1 MSYFTAAKIGAA
13 LAKARVKAGLSQRE
27 MACMIEKNE
36 RTVQN
41 WEKGQSSPDGDEIM
55 DWFTACGASPLAAMQ
70 EMLHPEL
77 YRLQVTDM
85 TDEELDE
92 AIANFLDNSSRIVK
106 EMILFIVLGKHGS
119 YPPAVIAEICA
130 NLHTPLQNKVSV
142 CGQVLDN
149 YNCAVATHTDPVPDD
164 VHPPVELLTT
174 AYKSGKEASRR
185 GETSYTTKR
194 GRKE

>member
-1 MSYFTAAKIGAA
+1 MGNIQTVKKIS
-13 LAKARVKAGLSQRE
+13 K
-27 MACMIEKNE
+27 
-36 RTVQN
+36 
-41 WEKGQSSPDGDEIM
+41 EKGISLAFVCRQIGRSHGYLAEIANRDGDEIM

-77 YRLQVTDM
+77 YRKQATDM
-85 TDEELDE
+85 TDEELDA
-92 AIANFLDNSSRIVK
+92 AIAGFLNNSPRIVK

-149 YNCAVATHTDPVPDD
+149 YNCAVATHTDPVPDE

-174 AYKSGKEASRR
+174 AYKAGKEAARR

-194 GRKE
+194 GRQE

>member
-13 LAKARVKAGLSQRE
+13 LAKARVQAGLSQRE

-41 WEKGQSSPDGDEIM
+41 WEKGQSSPDSDEIM
-55 DWFTACGASPLAAMQ
+55 DWFTACGASPLSAMQ

-77 YRLQVTDM
+77 YRKQTTDM
-85 TDEELDE
+85 TDEEIDA
-92 AIANFLDNSSRIVK
+92 AIENFLDASPRIVK
-106 EMILFIVLGKHGS
+106 EMILFIVLGRHGS

-149 YNCAVATHTDPVPDD
+149 YNCAVATHTDPVPDE

-174 AYKSGKEASRR
+174 AYKAGKEASRR
-185 GETSYTTKR
+185 GETSYTAKR
-194 GRKE
+194 GQKK

>member
-1 MSYFTAAKIGAA
+1 MSYFTATKIGTA
-13 LAKARVKAGLSQRE
+13 LAKARVEAGLSQRE
-27 MACMIEKNE
+27 MAHLIGMNE

-41 WEKGQSSPDGDEIM
+41 WEKGQSSPDGDKIM

-77 YRLQVTDM
+77 YRKQGTNM
-85 TDEELDE
+85 TDEELDA
-92 AIANFLDNSSRIVK
+92 AIAGFLDNSPRIVK

-164 VHPPVELLTT
+164 VHPPLDLLEIS
-174 AYKSGKEASRR
+174 YKAGKEASRR
-185 GETSYTTKR
+185 GETAYMTKK

>member
-1 MSYFTAAKIGAA
+1 MSYFTAAKIGTA
-13 LAKARVKAGLSQRE
+13 LAKARVEAGLSQRE
-27 MACMIEKNE
+27 MAHLIGMTE

-41 WEKGQSSPDGDEIM
+41 WEKGQSSPYGDEIM

-77 YRLQVTDM
+77 YRKQATNM
-85 TDEELDE
+85 TDGELDA
-92 AIANFLDNSSRIVK
+92 AIAGFLDTSPRIVK

-119 YPPAVIAEICA
+119 YPPAAIAEICA

-164 VHPPVELLTT
+164 VHPPLDLLETS
-174 AYKSGKEASRR
+174 YKAGKEASRR
-185 GETSYTTKR
+185 GETAYMTKK
-194 GRKE
+194 GQKE

>member
-13 LAKARVKAGLSQRE
+13 LAKARVSAGLSQRE
-27 MACMIEKNE
+27 IAILIEKNE

-41 WEKGQSSPDGDEIM
+41 WERGQSSPDADEIM
-55 DWFTACGASPLAAMQ
+55 DWFTACGMSPLAAMQ

-77 YRLQVTDM
+77 YWKQTTDM
-85 TDEELDE
+85 TDEEIDA
-92 AIANFLDNSSRIVK
+92 AINNFLYNSPRVVK

-130 NLHTPLQNKVSV
+130 NLHTPLQNKVSL

-149 YNCAVATHTDPVPDD
+149 YNCAVATNTDPVPYE
-164 VHPPVELLTT
+164 VHPPMELLNI
-174 AYKSGKEASRR
+174 AYKAGKEASRR
-185 GETSYTTKR
+185 GETSYTTER
-194 GRKE
+194 GRKK

>member
-1 MSYFTAAKIGAA
+1 MSYFTATKIGTA
-13 LAKARVKAGLSQRE
+13 LAKARVEAGLSQRE
-27 MACMIEKNE
+27 MAHLIGMNE

-55 DWFTACGASPLAAMQ
+55 DWFTACGSSPLAAMQ

-77 YRLQVTDM
+77 YRKQATDM
-85 TDEELDE
+85 TDEELDA
-92 AIANFLDNSSRIVK
+92 AIAGFLDNSPRIVK

-149 YNCAVATHTDPVPDD
+149 YNCAVATNTDPVPDD
-164 VHPPVELLTT
+164 VRPPLDLLET
-174 AYKSGKEASRR
+174 AYKAGKEAARR

-194 GRKE
+194 GRQE

>member
-1 MSYFTAAKIGAA
+1 MSYFTATKIGTA
-13 LAKARVKAGLSQRE
+13 LAKARVEAGLSQRE
-27 MACMIEKNE
+27 MAHLIGMNE

-55 DWFTACGASPLAAMQ
+55 DWFTACGASPLSAMQ

-77 YRLQVTDM
+77 YRKQATDM
-85 TDEELDE
+85 TDEELDA
-92 AIANFLDNSSRIVK
+92 AIASFLDNSPRIVK

-149 YNCAVATHTDPVPDD
+149 YNCAVATHTDPVPDE

-174 AYKSGKEASRR
+174 AYKAGKEAARH

-194 GRKE
+194 GRQE

>member
-1 MSYFTAAKIGAA
+1 MSYFTAAKIGTA
-13 LAKARVKAGLSQRE
+13 LAKARVEAGLSQRE
-27 MACMIEKNE
+27 MAHLIGMTE

-77 YRLQVTDM
+77 YRKQATNM
-85 TDEELDE
+85 TDEELDA
-92 AIANFLDNSSRIVK
+92 AIAGFLDTSPRIVK

-119 YPPAVIAEICA
+119 YPPAAIAEICA

-142 CGQVLDN
+142 CSQVLDN

-164 VHPPVELLTT
+164 VHPPLDLLETS
-174 AYKSGKEASRR
+174 YKAGKEASRR
-185 GETSYTTKR
+185 GETAYMTKK
-194 GRKE
+194 GQKE

>member
-1 MSYFTAAKIGAA
+1 MSYFTANKIGTA
-13 LAKARVKAGLSQRE
+13 LAKARVEAGLSQRE
-27 MACMIEKNE
+27 MAHLIEMNE

-41 WEKGQSSPDGDEIM
+41 WEKGDTSPDGDEIM

-77 YRLQVTDM
+77 YRKQATNM
-85 TDEELDE
+85 TDEELDA
-92 AIANFLDNSSRIVK
+92 AIAGFLANSPRIVK

-164 VHPPVELLTT
+164 VHPPLDLLET
-174 AYKSGKEASRR
+174 AYKAGKEASRR
-185 GETSYTTKR
+185 GETAYMTKK

>member
-1 MSYFTAAKIGAA
+1 MSYFTAAKIGTA
-13 LAKARVKAGLSQRE
+13 LAKARVEAGLSQRE
-27 MACMIEKNE
+27 MAHLIGMTE

-77 YRLQVTDM
+77 YRKQATNM
-85 TDEELDE
+85 TDGELDA
-92 AIANFLDNSSRIVK
+92 AIAGFLDTSPRIVK

-119 YPPAVIAEICA
+119 YPPAAIAEICA

-164 VHPPVELLTT
+164 VHPPLDLLETS
-174 AYKSGKEASRR
+174 YKAGKEASRR
-185 GETSYTTKR
+185 GETAYMTKK
-194 GRKE
+194 GQKE

>member
-1 MSYFTAAKIGAA
+1 MSYFTAAKIGTA
-13 LAKARVKAGLSQRE
+13 LAKVRVEAGLSQRE
-27 MACMIEKNE
+27 MAHLIGMTE

-77 YRLQVTDM
+77 YRKQATDM
-85 TDEELDE
+85 TDEELDA
-92 AIANFLDNSSRIVK
+92 AIAGFLDNSPRIVK
-106 EMILFIVLGKHGS
+106 EMILFIALGKHGS
-119 YPPAVIAEICA
+119 YPPAAIAEICA

-164 VHPPVELLTT
+164 VHPPLDLLETS
-174 AYKSGKEASRR
+174 YKAGKEASRR
-185 GETSYTTKR
+185 GETAYMTKK
-194 GRKE
+194 GQKE

>member
-1 MSYFTAAKIGAA
+1 MSYFTAAKIGTA
-13 LAKARVKAGLSQRE
+13 LAKARVEAGLSQRE
-27 MACMIEKNE
+27 MAHLIGMTE

-41 WEKGQSSPDGDEIM
+41 WEKGDTSPDGDEIM

-77 YRLQVTDM
+77 YRKQATDM
-85 TDEELDE
+85 TDEELDA
-92 AIANFLDNSSRIVK
+92 AISGFLDNSPRIVK

-164 VHPPVELLTT
+164 VHPPLDLLETS
-174 AYKSGKEASRR
+174 YKAGKEASRR
-185 GETSYTTKR
+185 GETAYMTKK
-194 GRKE
+194 GQKE

>member
-1 MSYFTAAKIGAA
+1 MSYFTAAKIGTA
-13 LAKARVKAGLSQRE
+13 LAKARVEAGLSQRE
-27 MACMIEKNE
+27 MAHLIGMTE

-77 YRLQVTDM
+77 YRKQATNM
-85 TDEELDE
+85 TDEELDA
-92 AIANFLDNSSRIVK
+92 AIAGFLDTSPRIVK

-119 YPPAVIAEICA
+119 YPPAAFAEICA

-164 VHPPVELLTT
+164 VHPPLDLLETS
-174 AYKSGKEASRR
+174 YKAGKEASRR
-185 GETSYTTKR
+185 GETAYMTKK
-194 GRKE
+194 GQKE

>member
-1 MSYFTAAKIGAA
+1 
-13 LAKARVKAGLSQRE
+13 
-27 MACMIEKNE
+27 MIEKNE

-41 WEKGQSSPDGDEIM
+41 WEKGQSSPDSDEIM

-185 GETSYTTKR
+185 GETSYTAKR
-194 GRKE
+194 GRQE

>member
-1 MSYFTAAKIGAA
+1 MSYFTAAKIGTA
-13 LAKARVKAGLSQRE
+13 LAKARVEAGLSQRE
-27 MACMIEKNE
+27 MAHLIGMNE

-41 WEKGQSSPDGDEIM
+41 WEKGQSSPDGDKIM

-77 YRLQVTDM
+77 YRKQATNM
-85 TDEELDE
+85 TDEELDA
-92 AIANFLDNSSRIVK
+92 AIAGFLDTSPRIVK

-119 YPPAVIAEICA
+119 YPPAAIAEICA

-164 VHPPVELLTT
+164 VHPPLDLLETS
-174 AYKSGKEASRR
+174 YKAGKEASRR
-185 GETSYTTKR
+185 GETAYMTKK
-194 GRKE
+194 GQKE

>member
-1 MSYFTAAKIGAA
+1 MSYFTAAKIGTA
-13 LAKARVKAGLSQRE
+13 LAKARVEAGLSQRE
-27 MACMIEKNE
+27 MAHLIGMTE

-77 YRLQVTDM
+77 YRKQATNM
-85 TDEELDE
+85 TDEELDA
-92 AIANFLDNSSRIVK
+92 AIAGFLDTSPRIVK

-119 YPPAVIAEICA
+119 YPPAAIAEICA

-174 AYKSGKEASRR
+174 AYKAGKEAARR

-194 GRKE
+194 GRQE